1 MTSTLCSK
9 VGSNLDDIAM
19 IDLPLFL
26 YCLLYTNNISFRKSG
41 SAFIEISDDVYQ
53 VLGLGT

>member
-9 VGSNLDDIAM
+9 AGNNLDDIA
-19 IDLPLFL
+19 LFL

-41 SAFIEISDDVYQ
+41 SAFIEISGDVYR
-53 VLGLGT
+53 VLGFGN